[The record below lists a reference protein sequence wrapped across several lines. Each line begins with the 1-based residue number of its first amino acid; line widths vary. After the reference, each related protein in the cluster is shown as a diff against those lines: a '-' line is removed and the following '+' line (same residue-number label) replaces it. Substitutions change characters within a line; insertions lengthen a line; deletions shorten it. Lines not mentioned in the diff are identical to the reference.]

1 MKKII
6 LSLMLIF
13 LMVVIVTSACADDS
27 ALFVASVSPDALIIL
42 DMSGSMQWDPEGVLQ
57 YMTVYP
63 NRRIDI
69 ARRVMKDLLD
79 DNNDTLI
86 NTNDEDSLNV
96 RLGYMRFWDCYNNDD
111 GNPDTGSIIVRS
123 EIGSHYSDIW
133 QRIIEA
139 GWDELS
145 AYLPYG
151 GTPLAASLV
160 EAKTYYEHQ
169 KSHDSAKACRKKFI
183 ILITDG
189 ADTFGCN
196 GNGMDTTPQMRMLTV
211 QRTKALFDAGYS
223 VFVVGFGGNMP
234 LDLQKTLNWAAKYGG
249 TSNPDSPYSGDSEAY
264 DITQYLPASPL
275 DACSSTAN
283 LTALDPAFYELSGYA
298 FLPESS
304 DALTASLKTIFAYIA
319 QKSYAYTSPTV
330 PAVRITEGSTV
341 YISSF
346 EPNDTPYWAG
356 TFRAYTLN
364 DDGTLPLENGLPVN
378 PIWDA
383 GELLKAK
390 NANNRKIYVNLDDI
404 WEGTPK
410 EFLKTIVQPGD
421 LGFSGSSSISDRDKL
436 VDHIRGIDAYD
447 INPHNHN
454 TTEQRSYKLGDIYHS
469 NGVIVGEPSRYFLDE
484 GYNGTNGFYATNK
497 DRKKVIL
504 TGAND
509 GMLHAFD
516 ASTDVTAGNELWG
529 FIPRTLLTSLKQM
542 RYSHTYY
549 VDSSPRVADVW
560 FYNDATDT
568 TKTVG
573 EWKTVLISGLR
584 KGGNSYFAL
593 DITDTEN
600 PKFLWEFPN
609 SLDAY
614 KVGESWSEPVIGR
627 VKFEVGNQLY
637 ERWVA
642 FIGGGYLQ
650 GEHTHDDP
658 DGRSFFVIDV
668 QTGAILWQYYYRDH
682 VSGNEDMRWGLPSAP
697 TAVDVNYDG
706 FIEKVYIGDLGGNM
720 WVFDVSANETTK
732 KSNSLWS
739 GRRLFDGNS
748 HHPIYYQPAVAF
760 DKNGTPW
767 VFFGTGDREDPT
779 NKYSYDIFYA
789 VKDDKDDG
797 AGYPY
802 HESNLTNVTT
812 APTTFHAS
820 TTKGWYIELGTSEK
834 VLARPAV
841 FSNIVYFTTYTP
853 GNQTEC
859 SVGGE
864 ARLYFAEFLSGGGAV
879 DFSDAAYL
887 ANTTS
892 ARHVVIGSG
901 MPSAPVISVNSKGKA
916 SVIAGTTDS
925 AVYSRVAHSEASNKE
940 LLYWREVTP

>member
-13 LMVVIVTSACADDS
+13 LTVVIVTSACADDS

-42 DMSGSMQWDPEGVLQ
+42 DMSGSMQWDPAGILQ

-69 ARRVMKDLLD
+69 ARRVLKDLLD
-79 DNNDTLI
+79 DNNDNNI
-86 NTNDEDSLNV
+86 NSTDEESLNV
-96 RLGYMRFWDCYNNDD
+96 RLGYMRFWSAYNNDD

-123 EIGSHYSDIW
+123 EIGDHYSDIW

-189 ADTFGCN
+189 ADTYGCN
-196 GNGMDTTPQMRMLTV
+196 GNGNTTTPQMRMLTV

-223 VFVVGFGGNMP
+223 VFVVGFGGTMP
-234 LDLQKTLNWAAKYGG
+234 AEQQRTLNWAAKYGG
-249 TSNPDSPYSGDSEAY
+249 TSNPDSPYSGDEGAY

-283 LTALDPAFYELSGYA
+283 LTALDPGTYELSGYA

-304 DALTASLKTIFAYIA
+304 DALAASLKTIFAYIA

-330 PAVRITEGSTV
+330 PAVRVTEGNTV

-346 EPNDTPYWAG
+346 EPNDTPYWSG

-364 DDGTLPLENGLPVN
+364 EDGTLPLDNGLPVN

-390 NANNRKIYVNLDDI
+390 NANSRKIYVNLD
-404 WEGTPK
+404 GSRTPK

-447 INPHNHN
+447 INHNHN
-454 TTEQRSYKLGDIYHS
+454 TTEQRLYKLGDIFHS

-484 GYNGTNGFYATNK
+484 GYNGTNGFYATRK

-516 ASTDVTAGNELWG
+516 AATGSELWG
-529 FIPRTLLTSLKQM
+529 FIPKSLLTNLQQM
-542 RYSHTYY
+542 RTSHTYY
-549 VDSSPRVADVW
+549 VDSSPKVADVW
-560 FYNDATDT
+560 FYSDATDT

-573 EWKTVLISGLR
+573 EWKTVLICGLR

-600 PKFLWEFPN
+600 PKFLWEFPK
-609 SLDAY
+609 SSDDAD

-627 VKFEVGNQLY
+627 VKIEGTDGKLY

-642 FIGGGYLQ
+642 FIGGGYPAD
-650 GEHTHDDP
+650 EHHDSYHN
-658 DGRSFFVIDV
+658 GSSFFVIDV
-668 QTGAILWQYYYRDH
+668 MTGDILWDYYFLADDEH
-682 VSGNEDMRWGLPSAP
+682 EQHHMAWGLPSAP

-739 GRRLFDGNS
+739 GLRLFDGNG

-767 VFFGTGDREDPT
+767 VFWGTGDREDPT
-779 NKYSYDIFYA
+779 NKTSGDIFYA

-802 HESNLTNVTT
+802 SESNLTNVTT

-820 TTKGWYIELGTSEK
+820 TTKGWYIELATSEK
-834 VLARPAV
+834 VLARPTV
-841 FSNIVYFTTYTP
+841 FSGIVYFTTYTP
-853 GNQTEC
+853 GEKKEC
-859 SVGGE
+859 SVEGTG
-864 ARLYFAEFLSGGGAV
+864 RLYFTEFLSGGGAV
-879 DFSDAAYL
+879 DFSDAKYL
-887 ANTTS
+887 NNETS
-892 ARHVVIGSG
+892 ARYVVMGG
-901 MPSAPVISVNSKGKA
+901 GVPSAPVISVNSKGKA
-916 SVIAGTTDS
+916 SVIAGTTDGG
-925 AVYSRVAHSEASNKE
+925 VYSRVAHSKASNKE